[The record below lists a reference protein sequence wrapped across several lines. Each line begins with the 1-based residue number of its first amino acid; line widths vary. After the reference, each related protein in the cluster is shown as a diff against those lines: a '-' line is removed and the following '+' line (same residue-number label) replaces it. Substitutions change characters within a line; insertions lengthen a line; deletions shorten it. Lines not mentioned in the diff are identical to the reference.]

1 MKAVLLCRV
10 STEQQDYEAQIRD
23 LKKYA
28 IKKGASEV
36 HVIAKKES
44 GFKKIDER
52 EGWNEAKIF
61 FENNKDYNC
70 LVVTE
75 ISRLGRRDTAI
86 AEIKE
91 FCETHKLSLF
101 IKDIDLQLYEYGQRK
116 PESDIVF
123 AVFQSIAVNE
133 MSQKKERFRR
143 SKENLTSQG
152 YSIGGKVLFGYKRV
166 FDEKKGKNKFVPDE
180 KTSKEVV
187 EVYNKYLEG
196 GGIKQLVVWCIGR
209 GMSRYLHSNRNV
221 TKMLSEVAYTGQKGN
236 VPYPVIISKEL
247 FNQVQEKKAN
257 SRIISDKQT
266 KHTTLLSKL
275 IQCPICGTFLGGDY
289 REGRPPVYRCN
300 KHKKGNCENSSVIS
314 MNFVD
319 SVVYSFLKENIR
331 KLIEERRKVDVD
343 KTISDIK
350 KEIERL
356 ENRKSELSDELKSG
370 SVIFR
375 MESKILGI
383 EEAKNRYEKL
393 TKRVERDLS
402 VVNSG
407 LFKKEKEIEEI
418 KKGMTPVTEEE
429 LDNLDRINLYE
440 LLHKIVKKVVINNNR
455 KMAFFSIELVG
466 DFHHHLVVVYK
477 GKEIKCFGAKD
488 VDTNNLEE
496 IVFENMIGGKDVEF
510 NEFKFNRI

>member
-28 IKKGASEV
+28 VSKGVNET

-52 EGWNEAKIF
+52 EGWNEAKEF

-75 ISRLGRRDTAI
+75 ISRLGRRDTSI

-91 FCETHKLSLF
+91 FCESHRLSLF
-101 IKDIDLQLYEYGQRK
+101 IKDIDLQLYEFGQRK

-133 MSQKKERFRR
+133 MSQKKERFKR

-166 FDEKKGKNKFVPDE
+166 YDEKKGKNKFIPDE

-187 EVYNKYLEG
+187 EVYNKYLES
-196 GGIKQLVVWCIGR
+196 GGIKQLVIWCIGR
-209 GMSRYLHSNRNV
+209 GMSRYLHSQRNV

-236 VPYPVIISKEL
+236 VPYPVIIKKEL
-247 FNQVQEKKAN
+247 FDQVQEKKAN

-266 KHTTLLSKL
+266 THLTLLSKL
-275 IQCPICGTFLGGDY
+275 IQCPVCGTFLGGDY
-289 REGRPPVYRCN
+289 RRGRPPVYRCH
-300 KHKKGNCENSSVIS
+300 KHKKGNCDNSSVIS

-331 KLIEERRKVDVD
+331 KLIEERRRVDVD
-343 KTISDIK
+343 KEIEEIE
-350 KEIERL
+350 KEIKNL
-356 ENRKSELSDELKSG
+356 ENRKSQLLNELKSS

-375 MESKILGI
+375 METKILGI
-383 EEAKNRYEKL
+383 EEAKNRYERIS
-393 TKRVERDLS
+393 KRIDRNLS
-402 VVNSG
+402 IINSS

-429 LDNLDRINLYE
+429 LDDIDRSNLHE
-440 LLHKIVKKVVINNNR
+440 LLHKIVKKVTVDNHR
-455 KMAFFSIELVG
+455 KRAFFSIELVG
-466 DFHHHLVVVYK
+466 DSQHHLVVALK
-477 GKEIKCFGAKD
+477 GKEIRCFGVRG
-488 VDTNNLEE
+488 VDTDNLEE
-496 IVFENMIGGKDVEF
+496 IVFENLIGEKDIEF
-510 NEFKFNRI
+510 NEFKFNKI